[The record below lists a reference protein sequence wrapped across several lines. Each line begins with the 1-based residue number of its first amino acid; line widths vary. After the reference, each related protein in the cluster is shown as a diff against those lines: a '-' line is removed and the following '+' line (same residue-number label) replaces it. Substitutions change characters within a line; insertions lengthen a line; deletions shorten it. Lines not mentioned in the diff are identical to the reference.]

1 MIDLLPGLIIALLLI
16 GAAVAAAAAS
26 YQPRWTR
33 VTAVS
38 TAALAFLLWLTLRL
52 VLPILPDANRLP
64 AAWHVDG
71 WTWAL
76 GGAWLLLLLAAL
88 LLRLQAAPA
97 AANKPVTRFPQ
108 SSLMLLLG
116 GVTLTAV
123 WAGTPALVVTTWS
136 LLALVWAAAAAL
148 LRREQPDLAAVNTW
162 AAPAAGLLL
171 SALGLW
177 YAAALGGGADWSTWT
192 AAARTAALL
201 AILAQMAAGPLLGR
215 RALAADDGS
224 ETAVLLL
231 TGPALAGAAM
241 LVRLAA
247 TGPMPALLPMTLI
260 GLLVV
265 LLGLRRVW
273 AHLAEP
279 APMGMGLLLVQIG
292 WLLLAAL
299 WAGPA
304 AAAAEARVLALAAGF
319 LFLAVR
325 GVRAD
330 MADPVGRG
338 LRLAG
343 WLLALAALAGL
354 PLTAGFNGRAGLY
367 TAWLAAGGWPLVV
380 VAALLHGMLITAVC
394 LSALSRPDGEADAPS
409 SLITQAARLLL
420 AIGLLA
426 LPVALAQTAIGTWL
440 ALLLPMA
447 AGVAAVR
454 FAPDGPA
461 AAAVVQRSTAVRVP
475 TVPWRRWARLLA
487 RLLTGALRDAAVLL
501 EGERGLLWLL
511 LLAALIVLLGSG

>member
-1 MIDLLPGLIIALLLI
+1 MIDLLPGLIIGLLLI
-16 GAAVAAAAAS
+16 GAVVTAAAAS

-38 TAALAFLLWLTLRL
+38 TAALVFLLWLTLRL
-52 VLPILPDANRLP
+52 VLPILPDATRLS

-88 LLRLQAAPA
+88 LLRFQAAPA
-97 AANKPVTRFPQ
+97 AANEPLPRFPQ

-136 LLALVWAAAAAL
+136 LLALVWAAVAAL
-148 LRREQPDLAAVNTW
+148 LRREQPDLASVNTW
-162 AAPAAGLLL
+162 VAPAAGLLL
-171 SALGLW
+171 GALGLW

-201 AILAQMAAGPLLGR
+201 AILAQMAAVPLLGR
-215 RALAADDGS
+215 RVLAAVADGS

-241 LVRLAA
+241 LVGLAA

-304 AAAAEARVLALAAGF
+304 AATAEARVLALAAGF

-330 MADPVGRG
+330 TADPVGRG

-367 TAWLAAGGWPLVV
+367 TAWLTAGGWPLVV

-394 LSALSRPDGEADAPS
+394 LAALSRTDDEAEAPS
-409 SLITQAARLLL
+409 SLISQAARLLP

-426 LPVALAQTAIGTWL
+426 LPVALAQAAIGTWL

-475 TVPWRRWARLLA
+475 TVPWRRWAH
-487 RLLTGALRDAAVLL
+487 LLTGALRDAAVLL